1 VESGLEPE
9 WTPPGET
16 SAEMAAWLAPRL
28 GPADTVAVQLY
39 GEPVPGLIG
48 TLSATGARVL
58 EVAPYRWALP
68 VDPIQRK
75 AAEGVVRS
83 IAAGEVQAI
92 VVTSAVQATN
102 LFRVARDLGVEDD
115 LRRSLRERIF
125 TATVGEVSKSGLT
138 REGVPVDFVASPAR
152 LGALIR
158 GLAAS
163 SEQIR
168 AKAGGGQ
175 PGVAGILPG

>member
-1 VESGLEPE
+1 MSL
-9 WTPPGET
+9 
-16 SAEMAAWLAPRL
+16 
-28 GPADTVAVQLY
+28 QLY
-39 GEPVPGLIG
+39 GEPVPGLTRALGAI
-48 TLSATGARVL
+48 GARVL

-68 VDPIQRK
+68 VDPDKRQ

-83 IAAGEVQAI
+83 IAAAEVQAI

-102 LFRVARDLGVEDD
+102 PFSAARDLGIEDD
-115 LRRSLRERIF
+115 LRRCLTERIF

-163 SEQIR
+163 SERIR
-168 AKAGGGQ
+168 AKAAPQAGG
-175 PGVAGILPG
+175 